1 MAATAAAIGAQ
12 PIPPEQASLW
22 SDAWRRL
29 RRNRLALIGVVYLAL
44 LVGVALVA
52 LVHTPYRY
60 SAVDVG
66 IPYTG
71 PSSTN
76 WLGVD
81 ELGRDTFSRLMI
93 GAQISLVVGV
103 GTQLVILAIG
113 VPLGLAAGYFR
124 GWFDQVVTFLINIFY
139 GIPNL
144 LVALILVFLLGP
156 SLLNII
162 IAIAATGWTD
172 MTRLVRGQT
181 LSLRERDF
189 IEAARASG
197 ARPIKILFGHILP
210 NALGP
215 IIVQA
220 TFGVPQ
226 AILFEAFLSFLGLG
240 VPPPTPSWGSMA
252 AEGIM
257 TMRIAPVMVLAP
269 SIALSLTLM
278 AFNFL
283 GDGLR
288 DALDPRSRRELNCRP
303 LSSACATCAR
313 SSAPTMA
320 R

>member
-1 MAATAAAIGAQ
+1 MAATAAAVVSR
-12 PIPPEQASLW
+12 PIAPEQASLW

-44 LVGVALVA
+44 LLAVALVA

-60 SAVDVG
+60 SEVDVG
-66 IPYTG
+66 TPYTG
-71 PSSTN
+71 PSGQH

-93 GAQISLVVGV
+93 GGQISLLVGV
-103 GTQLVILAIG
+103 GTQIVVLAIG
-113 VPLGLAAGYFR
+113 VPIGLAAGYFR
-124 GWFDQVVTFLINIFY
+124 GWFDQVVTFIINLFY
-139 GIPNL
+139 GIPDL
-144 LVALILVFLLGP
+144 LVALMLVFLLGP
-156 SLLNII
+156 SLTNII
-162 IAIAATGWTD
+162 IAIAVTRWMD
-172 MTRLVRGQT
+172 MARLVRGQT

-189 IEAARASG
+189 IEAARAAG
-197 ARPIKILFGHILP
+197 ARPLKILFGHILP

-220 TFGVPQ
+220 TFGVPA

-252 AEGIM
+252 AEGIV
-257 TMRIAPVMVLAP
+257 TMRIAPAMVVAP

-288 DALDPRSRRELNCRP
+288 DALDPRSRR
-303 LSSACATCAR
+303 
-313 SSAPTMA
+313 
-320 R
+320 